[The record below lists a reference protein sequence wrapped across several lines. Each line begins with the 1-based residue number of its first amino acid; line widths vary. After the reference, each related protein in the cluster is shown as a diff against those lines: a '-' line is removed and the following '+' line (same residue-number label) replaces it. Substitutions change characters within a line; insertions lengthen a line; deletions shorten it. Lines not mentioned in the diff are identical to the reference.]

1 MDHKPIRK
9 AKPRKSRMPVVLLV
23 FSLAF
28 LGLWLATAI
37 VCIRV
42 NPGSTSVFLC
52 TGEVRVLTLAL
63 APDPSLPILR
73 SPPPFDESLRPFFE
87 FEPVSVNGLSR
98 LGLTLPSRYTFMGS
112 INLFVIPIWMPTV
125 LIVITTISSFYL
137 RSRRQAGQCITCKYD
152 LRGNISGICPECGTR
167 CA

>member
-1 MDHKPIRK
+1 
-9 AKPRKSRMPVVLLV
+9 
-23 FSLAF
+23 
-28 LGLWLATAI
+28 
-37 VCIRV
+37 
-42 NPGSTSVFLC
+42 
-52 TGEVRVLTLAL
+52 
-63 APDPSLPILR
+63 
-73 SPPPFDESLRPFFE
+73 
-87 FEPVSVNGLSR
+87 
-98 LGLTLPSRYTFMGS
+98 MGS